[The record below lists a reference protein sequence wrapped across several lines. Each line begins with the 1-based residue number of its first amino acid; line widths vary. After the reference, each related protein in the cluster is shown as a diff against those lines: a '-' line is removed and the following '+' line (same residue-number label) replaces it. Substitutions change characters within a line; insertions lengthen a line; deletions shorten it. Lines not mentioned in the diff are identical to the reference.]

1 MKYKIINSGSD
12 GNCIVINDEI
22 LLDCGVS
29 FKKIEPYYKKIK
41 LVFIS
46 HIHHD
51 HLLPTTIKR
60 LAFERP
66 TLRFLVGEFLVGK
79 LMECGVKKENID
91 ILKLGTR
98 LTYNEH
104 FSVQGIKLY
113 HDVENFGIRLILDGK
128 KAIYIT
134 DTKTIKG
141 IKARNYDL
149 YLIEGNYEEDEIY
162 ERIRIKEENGMFVNE
177 YRTIETHLSCQEAT
191 EWLLENMGDNSIYE
205 LIHQHKDRS

>member
-66 TLRFLVGEFLVGK
+66 TLRFLVGEFLVEK
-79 LMECGVKKENID
+79 LIECGVKKENID

-113 HDVENFGIRLILDGK
+113 HDVENYGIRLILDGK
-128 KAIYIT
+128 KAIYMT

-149 YLIEGNYEEDEIY
+149 YLIEGNYDEDEIY

-191 EWLLENMGDNSIYE
+191 EWLLENMGDNSLYE